1 MNYAAQTR
9 KPNAGA
15 LLGALAIPAG
25 VGAAL
30 IVGLAVTHV
39 VTQPDAPLQGFNVKP
54 TPIDP
59 PPPEP
64 EVEQTQTN
72 TPQTARPAPDPV
84 VPDAPFVIASSS
96 PEISTA
102 PVGTLTGP
110 LFEMPLPG
118 GEITGPPIAPA
129 LPELIAVTPRGD
141 PSEWIMER
149 DYRSRWI
156 REGLSG
162 VAGFTL
168 QIDAR
173 GRVSDCAITRSTGHD
188 ALDGATCRLLTRRA
202 KFNPARNAAGD
213 KVAGT
218 YSSSVDWN
226 IP

>member
-30 IVGLAVTHV
+30 VVGLAVTHV
-39 VTQPDAPLQGFNVKP
+39 VTQPDAPLQGFTVKP
-54 TPIDP
+54 VPIEP

-64 EVEQTQTN
+64 EVEPTQTT

-84 VPDAPFVIASSS
+84 VPDTPFVIAN
-96 PEISTA
+96 TA
-102 PVGTLTGP
+102 PPITTVPLGTLTGP
-110 LFEMPLPG
+110 IIDAPLPG
-118 GEITGPPIAPA
+118 GEITGPPIAAA
-129 LPELIAVTPRGD
+129 LPDPIAVTPRGN
-141 PSEWIMER
+141 PSSWIMER
-149 DYRSRWI
+149 DYRTRWI

-168 QIDAR
+168 EIDAR
-173 GRVSDCAITRSTGHD
+173 GRVSDCTITRSTGH
-188 ALDGATCRLLTRRA
+188 AVLDGATCRLLERRA
-202 KFNPARNAAGD
+202 RFNPARNPAGE
-213 KVAGT
+213 ATSGS
-218 YSSSVDWN
+218 YSSSVAWK